1 MINVILVLAVALT
14 ARVISRILKTRK
26 FIVKQFERCNI
37 IVFGK
42 KRTGKDLLFQF
53 VVNKRDVPHYAN
65 IPYSAKTEIRS
76 VKDFSCTPNTYKNF
90 IDGTVKVIPKKNAER
105 TDFYISDGGII
116 LPSQYQGDLVKL
128 YPSFPTY
135 YALSGHLTDSNIHIN
150 TQVLSRVW
158 DKLREQAD
166 GYFMTLNTL
175 RSGRVFVTSLIYYDR
190 YQSALDTLRPFPCS
204 FFSSKEKKAMKAD
217 YDAKHGIVK
226 HMLLFQVL
234 PKSCYDTR
242 YYHRVLYGEPAPKR
256 KSRKEKQGA
265 AEGRPSRGGGAPPPV
280 SPGARASGQ
289 RGGTL
294 ILYR

>member
-1 MINVILVLAVALT
+1 MIKVLILIAVVLVGVA
-14 ARVISRILKTRK
+14 ISKILKTRK

-53 VVNKRDVPHYAN
+53 VINKRDTAHYAN
-65 IPYSAKTEIRS
+65 IQYSEKTEIRS
-76 VKDFSCTPNTYKNF
+76 LKDFSCAPNIYKNF

-135 YALSGHLTDSNIHIN
+135 YALTGHLTDSNIHIN
-150 TQVLSRVW
+150 TQVLTRVW

-175 RSGRVFVTSLIYYDR
+175 HIGRLFMTSLIYYDR

-217 YDAKHGIVK
+217 FDAKHGIVK

-242 YYHRVLYGEPAPKR
+242 YYHRVLYGEPAPQR
-256 KSRKEKQGA
+256 KSRKEKK
-265 AEGRPSRGGGAPPPV
+265 
-280 SPGARASGQ
+280 RATAGEAQ
-289 RGGTL
+289 
-294 ILYR
+294 